1 MKILFIETS
10 SEGHYVYLY
19 LNLILE
25 KFIKKKVEINLMATK
40 EVVKNLKSNVR
51 REIQNIYY
59 IKKTP
64 EPKRYDFISLLIYQV
79 KYYFNIKKNFQKLQD
94 KKIPNYIYIN
104 TLDHFDKALAIFGS
118 PFSNI
123 SFSGLLCKCK
133 FHLHSLKIGPFNFLN
148 FLYKFMFIKIYN
160 ITTLKKI
167 FLIDPLIIDY
177 FNKTQ
182 KNCKKLFH
190 VNDALKKNS
199 NVISKKSINLFK
211 KKFFINKNNFI
222 ILVYGAMRKDK
233 AINELF
239 NAIQGAKFQKKITV
253 IIAGLQDDYTS
264 KYIKNFKNN
273 NNLTFDLIS
282 LNKFIDYKLEKIIFS
297 ISNLVWAAYINYYGS
312 SGVYFLSGY
321 MKIPLIISKKG
332 LICWLNKQYNIA
344 ISADIKNIQDV
355 QNKISFMIKNGN
367 NFYRNNLNRFHNKYL
382 KNSFEDKIVKE
393 VLKLV

>member
-1 MKILFIETS
+1 MPA
-10 SEGHYVYLY
+10 V
-19 LNLILE
+19 
-25 KFIKKKVEINLMATK
+25 
-40 EVVKNLKSNVR
+40 
-51 REIQNIYY
+51 
-59 IKKTP
+59 
-64 EPKRYDFISLLIYQV
+64 
-79 KYYFNIKKNFQKLQD
+79 
-94 KKIPNYIYIN
+94 
-104 TLDHFDKALAIFGS
+104 
-118 PFSNI
+118 
-123 SFSGLLCKCK
+123 
-133 FHLHSLKIGPFNFLN
+133 
-148 FLYKFMFIKIYN
+148 
-160 ITTLKKI
+160 
-167 FLIDPLIIDY
+167 
-177 FNKTQ
+177 
-182 KNCKKLFH
+182 
-190 VNDALKKNS
+190 
-199 NVISKKSINLFK
+199 
-211 KKFFINKNNFI
+211 NNFI

-253 IIAGLQDDYTS
+253 IIAGVQDDYTS

-367 NFYRNNLNRFHNKYL
+367 NNFYKPSLQNDIWSLGIIFSEITL
-382 KNSFEDKIVKE
+382 
-393 VLKLV
+393 